1 MPGMLDVVCC
11 QEVFTYWHLRLLVR
25 RMRSFRQVSYR
36 PAPAG
41 PAGGLVTFS
50 RRPVS
55 GTAYRRFGWPPRV
68 RVPRA
73 ARYQAALKGALVTRL
88 TRPELCVINTHP
100 VANHDGDWS
109 EANRF
114 YPLQRAQFAVLTQV
128 ATNAGSPAV
137 VCGDFNIDRES
148 SLFGEFRAATGLAT
162 RSGARARHVPG
173 RVLPAARRRIASIS
187 S

>member
-1 MPGMLDVVCC
+1 MACF

-114 YPLQRAQFAVLTQV
+114 YPLQRAQFAVLTV
-128 ATNAGSPAV
+128 S
-137 VCGDFNIDRES
+137 DHI
-148 SLFGEFRAATGLAT
+148 GL
-162 RSGARARHVPG
+162 RARLFLTPS
-173 RVLPAARRRIASIS
+173 R
-187 S
+187 